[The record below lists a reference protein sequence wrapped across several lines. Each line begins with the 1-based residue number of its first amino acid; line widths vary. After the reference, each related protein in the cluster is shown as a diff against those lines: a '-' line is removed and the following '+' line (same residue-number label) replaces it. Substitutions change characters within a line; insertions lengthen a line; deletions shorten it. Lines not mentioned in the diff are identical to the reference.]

1 MFTPVG
7 SLLKT
12 LPRRSKIPDAILAIH
27 VRRIAKESLAKVCG
41 DLPSDVLATAKIVSF
56 KNGVLTMSA
65 SSLLATELQ
74 MRSGGLIREIN
85 RVLGKKIVER
95 LRFRVG

>member
-7 SLLKT
+7 TLLKT

-27 VRRIAKESLAKVCG
+27 ARRIAKESLTKVCG
-41 DLPSDVLATAKIVSF
+41 DLGSEVLATAKIVSF
-56 KNGVLTMSA
+56 KNGVLTMSCA
-65 SSLLATELQ
+65 SLLAVELS

>member
-7 SLLKT
+7 TLLKT
-12 LPRRSKIPDAILAIH
+12 LPRRSKMPEAIVALH
-27 VRRIAKESLAKVCG
+27 VRRAFGDSLGKVCA
-41 DLPSDVLATAKIVSF
+41 DLTGDVLESVKAATF
-56 KNGVLTMSA
+56 KNGALTVKA
-65 SSLLATELQ
+65 PTLVATELS

-85 RVLGKKIVER
+85 KVLGRKIVER